1 MAENRG
7 AAFLAAFNDI
17 EAYLRDVLNAKKS
30 DGFSWMANLAAK
42 KGLISRE
49 YAADLKEFAELRNA
63 ISHGEYR
70 DFKPIAEPLP
80 ETVADIER
88 IRDVLLRPALAI
100 SVLGA
105 QQVVTFA
112 PDDDIH
118 SPLTTLRES
127 KISQFPIYDGTKYV
141 GLLTTNA
148 IARWVAADLSADD
161 KLDAITVAE
170 ALHYSES
177 QDQAVFLP
185 RTATPLS
192 ALNALTTPLD
202 DGTLPRAAIFTEAG
216 NDTQKPL
223 AVATA
228 SDIPSLLKAV

>member
-7 AAFLAAFNDI
+7 TAFLAAFNDI
-17 EAYLRDVLNAKKS
+17 EAYLRDVLNARKS

-185 RTATPLS
+185 RTATALS

-216 NDTQKPL
+216 HDTQKPL

>member
-1 MAENRG
+1 MTENR
-7 AAFLAAFNDI
+7 ATSFLAAFNDI
-17 EAYLRDVLNAKKS
+17 EAFLRDTLNAKKS
-30 DGFSWMANLAAK
+30 DGFSWMVNLAAK
-42 KGLISRE
+42 KGLVSRE

-70 DFKPIAEPLP
+70 NFKPIAEPLP
-80 ETVADIER
+80 ETIATIER
-88 IRDVLLRPALAI
+88 IRDVLLRPALAL

-148 IARWVAADLSADD
+148 IARWVAADVGADGR
-161 KLDAITVAE
+161 LDAKTVAE
-170 ALHYSES
+170 ALRYSES

-185 RTATPLS
+185 RTAT
-192 ALNALTTPLD
+192 AVAVLNALTTPLA
-202 DGTLPRAAIFTEAG
+202 DGTLPRAAIITEAG
-216 NDTQKPL
+216 RDTQRPL

-228 SDIPSLLKAV
+228 SDIPNLMEA